1 MKKIYTLIIL
11 FITSLILASC
21 GIQFGGG
28 TLTSYTT
35 TDVTTTSVPTNT
47 LTSVPTS
54 VPTSAPTSTPT
65 STPTSVPT
73 SAPTSTPTSAPTSAP
88 TSTPTSTP
96 TSAPTSVPT
105 GTTTSRPTTTP
116 TSTPT
121 SKPTTQ
127 LPAKMNLS
135 IIEFNDVHGYIMK
148 NDNGTYGLSNAAK
161 MVNDIRNEDQYDN
174 TVVIANGDMFQGTAL
189 VRMTYGRVM
198 VDAMNEV
205 GFDACGIGNHEFDWG
220 LDKITPY
227 FDGDQSNGE
236 ANFPLLNANIKV
248 NSTNELLKDDNIM
261 SSTIIDKEGI
271 KVGIISVIGNVYS
284 SINYNMACDYTF
296 DTNYQ
301 TIIQNEGQTL
311 KDNGADIIIVNIHGG
326 DSSGVTSYSPN
337 QTIANLKYNGKYLVD
352 AVINGHTHTRQSG
365 TITRSGGTAMPI
377 IQSAG
382 NLSNFGRID
391 LTIDTTTK
399 SVTAVN
405 YSHKYP
411 SSTAYNNDVENVIM
425 SYYNQSKDVLEEVY
439 CDNVALNKYDS
450 NFTNWICNVMNS
462 AIGSDVFVSNTGA
475 LRSSIDAGT
484 LDFNDLYEL
493 NPFDNHIILI
503 TLTGAK
509 IKQYINANSSY
520 NFAYTTLGDPSNLKD
535 STTYKFAIVD
545 YVYFG
550 SYFNSYRPSTYVDT
564 NLVMRDLLIEDLRL
578 RKGTTFNPAVN
589 NQAKIGQIYFG

>member
-1 MKKIYTLIIL
+1 MKKIYTFIFL
-11 FITSLILASC
+11 FITSLL
-21 GIQFGGG
+21 
-28 TLTSYTT
+28 LTSCEITFGAGTAITSNTT
-35 TDVTTTSVPTNT
+35 LSTSVPTSTTVSRPTSVPTNT
-47 LTSVPTS
+47 TVSRPTS
-54 VPTSAPTSTPT
+54 LPTSTT
-65 STPTSVPT
+65 I
-73 SAPTSTPTSAPTSAP
+73 
-88 TSTPTSTP
+88 
-96 TSAPTSVPT
+96 
-105 GTTTSRPTTTP
+105 SRPTTTTP
-116 TSTPT
+116 NVSPSTST
-121 SKPTTQ
+121 SKPNTQ
-127 LPAKMNLS
+127 LPAQMKLS

-220 LDKITPY
+220 IDKITPY
-227 FDGDQSNGE
+227 FDGDKSNGE

-248 NSTNELLKDDNIM
+248 NSTNQLLKDKNIM
-261 SSTIIDKEGI
+261 SSTIVDKEGI
-271 KVGIISVIGNVYS
+271 KVGIISAIGNVYS

-301 TIIQNEGQTL
+301 TIIQNEGKTL
-311 KDNGADIIIVNIHGG
+311 KDNGADIIIVNVHGG
-326 DSSGVTSYSPN
+326 DADGVTSYSPN

-377 IQSAG
+377 IQSSG

-391 LTIDTTTK
+391 LTVDTTTK

-405 YSHKYP
+405 YAHKYP

-439 CDNVALNKYDS
+439 CDNAALDKYDT
-450 NFTNWICNVMNS
+450 NFTNYICNVMNS

-484 LDFNDLYEL
+484 LDFNDIYEL

-503 TLTGAK
+503 SLTGAK

-520 NFAYTTLGDPSNLKD
+520 NFAYTKLGDPSNLKD

-550 SYFNSYRPSTYVDT
+550 SYFSSYRPSTYVDT